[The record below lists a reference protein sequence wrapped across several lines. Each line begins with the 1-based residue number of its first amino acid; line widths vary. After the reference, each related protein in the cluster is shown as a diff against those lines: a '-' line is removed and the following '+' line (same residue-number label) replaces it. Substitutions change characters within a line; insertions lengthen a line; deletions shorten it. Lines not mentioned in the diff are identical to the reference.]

1 MLCLKSFNQAYLFAP
16 EELEERNEIFNKYKY
31 ALAHIGIDFFKEDVQ
46 EALLN
51 CIEGFEDG
59 IRATIAY
66 WYWLEE
72 HSKPFYPNPC
82 IIQAMSEGWDSR
94 YWQDCYL
101 DNPNFKNPCKIF
113 WEQAEKMWGYDM
125 RNQIIADVN
134 SDDKGYEY
142 VMFKN
147 GTTLSLVA
155 ARRLGWE
162 RLKEYALLQRD

>member
-1 MLCLKSFNQAYLFAP
+1 MLSLKSFNQAYLFEA
-16 EELEERNEIFNKYKY
+16 EELEARDEIFSKYKY
-31 ALAHIGIDFFKEDVQ
+31 ALAHIGVDFYQEDVQ

-51 CIEGFEDG
+51 CLEGFEDA

-72 HSKPFYPNPC
+72 NSRPFYPNAC
-82 IIQAMSEGWDSR
+82 IVQSMSERWDSR
-94 YWQDCYL
+94 YWRDSYL
-101 DNPNFKNPCKIF
+101 DNPNFKNPCERF
-113 WEQAEKMWGYDM
+113 WEEAGKIWGFDV

-147 GTTLSLVA
+147 AKTLSLSA

-162 RLKEYALLQRD
+162 RLKEYALQQY